1 MRIDK
6 FLKDSRIIKRRT
18 IAKQACDS
26 GRVVKNDRTA
36 KAGDEVQ
43 PGDVITVRFGDRDI
57 RFKVLELIDSPRK
70 EQAEQ
75 MYEIVPDDQGNA
87 AAKDSK

>member
-26 GRVVKNDRTA
+26 GRVLKNGRAA

-43 PGDVITVRFGDRDI
+43 VDDVITVRFGDRDLH
-57 RFKVLELIDSPRK
+57 FQVKQLIDSPRK
-70 EQAEQ
+70 EQADS
-75 MYEIVPDDQGNA
+75 MYQIVQDA
-87 AAKDSK
+87 

>member
-26 GRVVKNDRTA
+26 GRVMKNGRTA

-43 PGDVITVRFGDRDI
+43 VGDVVSVRFGDRDLH
-57 RFKVLELIDSPRK
+57 FKIVQLIDSPRK
-70 EQAEQ
+70 DEADS
-75 MYEIVPDDQGNA
+75 MFEIVPEV
-87 AAKDSK
+87 

>member
-18 IAKQACDS
+18 IAKQACDA
-26 GRVVKNDRTA
+26 GRVLKNDRLA

-43 PGDVITVRFGDRDI
+43 EGDVITVRFGDRDLH
-57 RFKVLELIDSPRK
+57 FKVLRLLDSPRK
-70 EQAEQ
+70 DEADT
-75 MYEIVPDDQGNA
+75 MYEIVP
-87 AAKDSK
+87 KE

>member
-18 IAKQACDS
+18 IAKQACDA
-26 GRVVKNDRTA
+26 GRVLKNDRPA

-43 PGDVITVRFGDRDI
+43 EG
-57 RFKVLELIDSPRK
+57 
-70 EQAEQ
+70 
-75 MYEIVPDDQGNA
+75 M
-87 AAKDSK
+87 